1 MYITCHQLQIDYE
14 LYEFIVQKVLP
25 GTGISINDFWK
36 GFSDIVQE
44 FSVRNESLLE
54 ERNHFQSLLNDWHKS
69 NPGPIQNIEDYIDF
83 LKDIGYLLP
92 VPEFVEITT
101 GNVDT
106 EITTPGPQLVV
117 PLLNARYA
125 LNAVNARWGSLYD
138 ALYGTDAI
146 DNKPL
151 LAKNYDKIRG
161 TKVVS
166 FVKNLLDDWIPLAK
180 ASHKNVTL
188 YKILNGKLIC
198 NLEFGT
204 TTYLVDEHQLVGYTG
219 DFLQPTSVVF
229 VHHGIHIM
237 LQICK
242 EQKIGS
248 YDKAGVCDV
257 IIESALSTILD
268 LEDSVSAVST
278 KDKIVGYENW
288 LGIMEGNLQTSFK
301 KNGETITR
309 ELEADIVLQ
318 SPIGKSVS
326 IPGRA
331 LLFLRIVGHH
341 MKSSAMLTL
350 DDEKIYE
357 GIMDTIITIT
367 IALQD
372 LFKSTK
378 SEFKNT
384 RKGSIYIVKPK
395 MHGPKEVA
403 FTVDL
408 FSAVESFL
416 HIPPNTVKLGIMDE
430 ERRTSVNL
438 KACIHEAKDRL
449 VFINTGFLDRTGD
462 EIHSCMYA
470 GPVFPKSQVKTNSWL
485 SAYELRNVL
494 IGLECGLQK
503 QGQIGKGM
511 WAMPKCMH
519 NMLVQKIEH
528 PLAGASTAWVP
539 SPSAATLHALHY
551 HSVDVKKIQEQ
562 KIKIN
567 PKDFLGDLLTIP
579 VVLQPNWTLEQIKF
593 ELENNC
599 QGILGY
605 VVRWIEQG
613 IGCSTVNNMNNVG
626 LMEDRATLRISSQHV
641 ANWILH
647 GIVSLEQ
654 VNHSLE
660 KMARFV
666 DDQNLWDTNY
676 VPMSNNLENSL
687 AFLAAKELIFTGLEQ
702 PNGYTEEILHKWR
715 FKKLALE

>member
-1 MYITCHQLQIDYE
+1 
-14 LYEFIVQKVLP
+14 
-25 GTGISINDFWK
+25 
-36 GFSDIVQE
+36 
-44 FSVRNESLLE
+44 
-54 ERNHFQSLLNDWHKS
+54 
-69 NPGPIQNIEDYIDF
+69 
-83 LKDIGYLLP
+83 
-92 VPEFVEITT
+92 
-101 GNVDT
+101 
-106 EITTPGPQLVV
+106 
-117 PLLNARYA
+117 
-125 LNAVNARWGSLYD
+125 
-138 ALYGTDAI
+138 
-146 DNKPL
+146 
-151 LAKNYDKIRG
+151 
-161 TKVVS
+161 
-166 FVKNLLDDWIPLAK
+166 LDD
-180 ASHKNVTL
+180 
-188 YKILNGKLIC
+188 KLIC

-204 TTYLVDEHQLVGYTG
+204 TTYLVDEQQLVGYTG
-219 DFLQPTSVVF
+219 DALQPTSVVF
-229 VHHGIHIM
+229 IHHGIHIM

-257 IIESALSTILD
+257 FVESAISTILD

-288 LGIMEGNLQTSFK
+288 LGIMEGSLQTSFE

-309 ELEADIVLQ
+309 ELEPDIDLQ
-318 SPIGKSVS
+318 SPSGKYLSL
-326 IPGRA
+326 PGRS

-341 MKSSAMLTL
+341 MKSAAILTL
-350 DDEKIYE
+350 DGDHIYE

-367 IALQD
+367 IALHD
-372 LFKSTK
+372 LFKCGK
-378 SEFKNT
+378 SGLKNT

-395 MHGPKEVA
+395 IHGPKEAA

-438 KACIHEAKDRL
+438 KACINEAKDRL

-462 EIHSCMYA
+462 EIHTCMYA
-470 GPVFPKSQVKTNSWL
+470 GPVVPKSQLKTSSWL

-511 WAMPKCMH
+511 WAMPKSMH
-519 NMLVQKIEH
+519 NMLAQKIEH

-562 KIKIN
+562 KIKMN
-567 PKDFLGDLLTIP
+567 PEDFLGDLLTIP
-579 VVLQPNWTLEQIKF
+579 VVHQPNWTVEQIKF

-605 VVRWIEQG
+605 VVRWIENG
-613 IGCSTVNNMNNVG
+613 IGCSTVNDMNNIG

-641 ANWILH
+641 ANWLLH
-647 GIVSLEQ
+647 GIVSPEQ

>member
-1 MYITCHQLQIDYE
+1 MYITCHQLQIDSE

-44 FSVRNESLLE
+44 FTPRNDLLLE
-54 ERNHFQSLLNDWHKS
+54 DRINFQTLLDHWHKS
-69 NPGPIQNIEDYIDF
+69 NPGTIQNMEQYKEF

-92 VPEFVEITT
+92 VPESVQITT
-101 GNVDT
+101 VNVDT

-125 LNAVNARWGSLYD
+125 LNAINARWGSLYD

-146 DNKPL
+146 DSKPP
-151 LAKNYDKIRG
+151 AKNYDKIRG

-180 ASHKNVTL
+180 ASHKNVTR
-188 YKILNGKLIC
+188 YKILDGKLIC
-198 NLEFGT
+198 TLEFCT
-204 TTYLVDEHQLVGYTG
+204 TTYLVDEKQFVGYTG
-219 DFLQPTSVVF
+219 DPLQPSSVVF
-229 VHHGIHIM
+229 VHHGIYIM

-242 EQKIGS
+242 EQNIGS

-268 LEDSVSAVST
+268 LEDSVSAVCA
-278 KDKIVGYENW
+278 KDKIIGYENW
-288 LGIMEGNLQTSFK
+288 LGIMNGNLQTSFE
-301 KNGETITR
+301 KNGEMITR
-309 ELEADIVLQ
+309 KLEPDIELKSAL
-318 SPIGKSVS
+318 GKS
-326 IPGRA
+326 IILPGRS

-341 MKSSAMLTL
+341 MKSAAILTL
-350 DDEKIYE
+350 DGNHIYE
-357 GIMDTIITIT
+357 GIMDTFITIT
-367 IALQD
+367 IALHD
-372 LFKSTK
+372 LFKCGK
-378 SEFKNT
+378 PGLKNT

-438 KACIHEAKDRL
+438 KACIHEAKERL

-462 EIHSCMYA
+462 EIHSCMQA
-470 GPVFPKSQVKTNSWL
+470 GPVFPKSQLKTNAWI
-485 SAYELRNVL
+485 SAYEQRNVL
-494 IGLECGLQK
+494 IGLECDLQNK
-503 QGQIGKGM
+503 AQIGKGM
-511 WAMPKCMH
+511 WAMPKSMH
-519 NMLVQKIEH
+519 NMLAQKIEH
-528 PLAGASTAWVP
+528 PLSGASTAWVP

-551 HSVDVKKIQEQ
+551 HSVDVKKIQKE
-562 KIKIN
+562 KIKMN
-567 PKDFLGDLLTIP
+567 SQDFLDDLLTIP
-579 VVLQPNWTLEQIKF
+579 VVQQPNWTLEQIKF

-605 VVRWIEQG
+605 VVKWVQQG
-613 IGCSTVNNMNNVG
+613 VGCSTVNDLNNVG

-641 ANWILH
+641 ANWLLH
-647 GIVSLEQ
+647 GIVSPEQ
-654 VNHSLE
+654 VNHSLTR
-660 KMARFV
+660 MARFV
-666 DDQNLWDTNY
+666 DDQNLWDKNY

-687 AFLAAKELIFTGLEQ
+687 AFLAAKELIFSGLEQ

-715 FKKLALE
+715 LKKLAFE

>member
-1 MYITCHQLQIDYE
+1 MYITCHQLQIDSE

-25 GTGISINDFWK
+25 GAGISMNDFWK
-36 GFSDIVQE
+36 GFSDLVQE
-44 FSVRNESLLE
+44 FTPRNDSLLK
-54 ERNHFQSLLNDWHKS
+54 ERIEFEAVLDDWHKS
-69 NPGPIQNIEDYIDF
+69 NPGPIKNMEHYKEY

-92 VPEFVEITT
+92 VPESVTITT
-101 GNVDT
+101 TNIDT

-125 LNAVNARWGSLYD
+125 LNAINARWGSLYD

-146 DNKPL
+146 DSKPPPVK
-151 LAKNYDKIRG
+151 AYDKIRG
-161 TKVVS
+161 AKVVS

-188 YKILNGKLIC
+188 YRILDGKLIC

-204 TTYLVDEHQLVGYTG
+204 TTYLVNEQQLVGYTG
-219 DFLQPTSVVF
+219 DPLQPTSIVF
-229 VHHGIHIM
+229 IHHGIHIM

-268 LEDSVSAVST
+268 LEDSVSAVCT
-278 KDKIVGYENW
+278 NDKIVGYENW
-288 LGIMEGNLQTSFK
+288 LGIMNGNLQTSFE
-301 KNGETITR
+301 KNGEMITR
-309 ELEADIVLQ
+309 ELDPDIALQ
-318 SPIGKSVS
+318 SPSGTNFSL
-326 IPGRA
+326 PGRS
-331 LLFLRIVGHH
+331 LIFLRIVGHH
-341 MKSSAMLTL
+341 MKNAAILNL
-350 DDEKIYE
+350 DGEKIYE
-357 GIMDTIITIT
+357 GIMDTIICIT
-367 IALQD
+367 IALHD
-372 LFKSTK
+372 LFKSIK

-408 FSAVESFL
+408 FSAVEKLL
-416 HIPPNTVKLGIMDE
+416 HIPPNAVKLGIMDE

-438 KACIHEAKDRL
+438 KACINEAKERL

-462 EIHSCMYA
+462 EIHSCMHA
-470 GPVFPKSQVKTNSWL
+470 GPVFPKSQLKTNPWI
-485 SAYELRNVL
+485 SAYEQRNVL
-494 IGLECGLQK
+494 IGLECDMQNK
-503 QGQIGKGM
+503 AQIGKGM
-511 WAMPKCMH
+511 WAMPKSMH
-519 NMLVQKIEH
+519 NMLAQKIEH
-528 PLAGASTAWVP
+528 PLSGASTAWVP

-551 HSVDVKKIQEQ
+551 HSVDVKKVQ
-562 KIKIN
+562 KERIKMN
-567 PKDFLGDLLTIP
+567 PQDFLDDLLTIP
-579 VVLQPNWTLEQIKF
+579 IVLQPNWTAELIKF

-613 IGCSTVNNMNNVG
+613 IGCSTVNDMNG
-626 LMEDRATLRISSQHV
+626 TELMEDRATLRISSQHV
-641 ANWILH
+641 SNWLLH
-647 GIVSLEQ
+647 GIVSPEQ

-666 DDQNLWDTNY
+666 DNQNLWDTNY

-687 AFLAAKELIFTGLEQ
+687 AFQAAKELIFSGLKQ
-702 PNGYTEEILHKWR
+702 SNGYTEEILHKWR

>member
-1 MYITCHQLQIDYE
+1 MYITCHQLQIDSQ

-44 FSVRNESLLE
+44 FSPENDSLLE
-54 ERNHFQSLLNDWHKS
+54 ERNDFEAVLYHWHKS
-69 NPGPIQNIEDYIDF
+69 NPGPIQNMEQYKEF

-92 VPEFVEITT
+92 VPESVQLTT
-101 GNVDT
+101 SNVDT
-106 EITTPGPQLVV
+106 EITIPGPQLVV

-146 DNKPL
+146 DTKPPGSN
-151 LAKNYDKIRG
+151 NYDKIRG

-166 FVKNLLDDWIPLAK
+166 FVKNLLDDWVPLAK
-180 ASHKNVTL
+180 ASHKNVTR
-188 YKILNGKLIC
+188 YKILDGKLIC
-198 NLEFGT
+198 TLEFCT
-204 TTYLVDEHQLVGYTG
+204 TTYLVDEQQFVGYTG
-219 DFLQPTSVVF
+219 DPLQPTSVVF

-242 EQKIGS
+242 EQTIGS

-257 IIESALSTILD
+257 IVESALSTILD
-268 LEDSVSAVST
+268 LEDSVSAVCT

-288 LGIMEGNLQTSFK
+288 LGLMNGNLQTSFE
-301 KNGETITR
+301 KNGEMITR
-309 ELEADIVLQ
+309 KLETDMKLQ
-318 SPIGKSVS
+318 SPRGECISL
-326 IPGRA
+326 PGRS

-341 MKSSAMLTL
+341 MKSSAILRL
-350 DDEKIYE
+350 DGEEIYE
-357 GIMDTIITIT
+357 GIMDTVICIT
-367 IALQD
+367 IALHD
-372 LFKSTK
+372 LFKSGK
-378 SEFKNT
+378 SFSKNT

-408 FSAVESFL
+408 FSVVESLL
-416 HIPPNTVKLGIMDE
+416 HIPANTVKLGIMDE
-430 ERRTSVNL
+430 ERRTSLNL
-438 KACIHEAKDRL
+438 KACIQEAKDRL

-470 GPVFPKSQVKTNSWL
+470 GPVLPKSQLKYSAWL
-485 SAYELRNVL
+485 TAYELRNVL
-494 IGLECGLQK
+494 IGLECGLQDK
-503 QGQIGKGM
+503 GQIGKGM

-519 NMLVQKIEH
+519 AMLAQKIEH
-528 PLAGASTAWVP
+528 PLAGSSTAWIP

-551 HSVDVKKIQEQ
+551 HSVDVKKVQ
-562 KIKIN
+562 KEKMKIN
-567 PKDFLGDLLTIP
+567 PEDLINDLLTIP
-579 VVLQPNWTLEQIKF
+579 VVLQPNWTAQQIQL

-599 QGILGY
+599 QSILGY
-605 VVRWIEQG
+605 VVRWIDQG
-613 IGCSTVNNMNNVG
+613 IGCSTVNDINNVG

-641 ANWILH
+641 TNWLLH
-647 GIVSLEQ
+647 GIVSSEQ

-660 KMARFV
+660 KMAHFV
-666 DDQNLWDTNY
+666 NDQNLWDTNY

-687 AFLAAKELIFTGLEQ
+687 AFLAAKELIFSGLNQ
-702 PNGYTEEILHKWR
+702 ANGYTEKILHKWR
-715 FKKLALE
+715 FKKLALV